1 MRCVKLT
8 FFLIG
13 IDRECLQEVFI
24 DSTNEI
30 LLLELLL
37 INLINLINYRLKHI
51 GINCSIGE
59 DLLWQSILQSWDFVV
74 KRTDGII
81 KCNSHQL
88 WLYIDEMIP
97 AALLLQ
103 EEDSVHTV

>member
-1 MRCVKLT
+1 MRGIKLAL
-8 FFLIG
+8 FLIG
-13 IDRECLQEVFI
+13 IDRECLQEVLV
-24 DSTNEI
+24 DSTDKV

-37 INLINLINYRLKHI
+37 INLINLVNYRLENI
-51 GINCSIGE
+51 GINSCIGE

-97 AALLLQ
+97 TALLLQ